1 MAYEEYL
8 KQLDPCP
15 SCGGEDLEWC
25 GIFVRPYCKICD
37 ERGYIKHYPLGPD
50 VAIASW
56 NNRSKKAT
64 KDRENSYHYKMLEKY
79 NQELGVELSIKDL
92 IEFHLAHSNNFLS

>member
-8 KQLDPCP
+8 KQLEPCP
-15 SCGGEDLEWC
+15 SCGEEDLEWC
-25 GIFVRPYCKICD
+25 GISVRPYCKSCG
-37 ERGYIKHYPLGPD
+37 EWGYINHYPNGPD

-79 NQELGVELSIKDL
+79 NQELGVDLTIKDL
-92 IEFHLAHSNNFLS
+92 IEFHRAHSNNFLS